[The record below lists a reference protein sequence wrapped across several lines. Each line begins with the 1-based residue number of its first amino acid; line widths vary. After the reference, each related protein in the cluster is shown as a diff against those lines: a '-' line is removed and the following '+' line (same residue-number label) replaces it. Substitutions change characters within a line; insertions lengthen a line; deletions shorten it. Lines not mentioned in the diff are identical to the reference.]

1 MLFYQGG
8 SHGYNEDQ
16 TEENRNELCRE
27 FFIINLGT

>member
-16 TEENRNELCRE
+16 TEMNYAEN
-27 FFIINLGT
+27 FISLKVET